1 MLHLYSPLQ
10 VNIGELE
17 RPDQKPYPIK
27 GLPGIMA
34 RAIGRDMEEIYKGN
48 NKVCEGGEGTC
59 LCALG
64 GGMAEGAQ
72 KAIITASSPPSL
84 ISLRPSSFP
93 HPAPSPPP
101 PFRVSWLTLTCS
113 SASPAPAA
121 TA

>member
-48 NKVCEGGEGTC
+48 NKVRQGGGES
-59 LCALG
+59 
-64 GGMAEGAQ
+64 EGA
-72 KAIITASSPPSL
+72 KYTCTATFHNSLSGFLPPSL
-84 ISLRPSSFP
+84 PPILLPLSAGTLFP
-93 HPAPSPPP
+93 FPSPPGYP
-101 PFRVSWLTLTCS
+101 G
-113 SASPAPAA
+113 
-121 TA
+121 